1 MHPKRSV
8 IGAYVRW
15 GLVGAALYPHFA
27 AYNNASKIDYG
38 RPDMTTFNRRQ
49 TLKLAGAASLA
60 LAAPA
65 AIAANRKITVGALRF
80 TSHSASFVALERGYF
95 ADAGLDVEF
104 KFFQAAQP
112 MAVAIASKDID
123 YAVTAISGGL
133 VSLAQKGA
141 IKVIGGA
148 LSEEEGID
156 GQKILASNGAHA
168 AGLTSPAE
176 LDGKSWAVTQAGSSF
191 HYMGSKISAAE
202 GATLKYKPLQKVGA
216 IIGALKSSQIDAWSI
231 VPHIAKGLGGA
242 GAVQIIGDVA
252 DYIPDYQVTTVF
264 TSADNAANER
274 AATEGFVKAFSAGA
288 ADFNAALVDKTE
300 GDGTDMV
307 KLIHKYVYADR
318 EFAKAEKSIR
328 AGSMRIN
335 QGAALNVTSVEDQLN
350 WFKSE
355 GLIDGDVSTDMLLD
369 TSYVETA

>member
-1 MHPKRSV
+1 M
-8 IGAYVRW
+8 
-15 GLVGAALYPHFA
+15 
-27 AYNNASKIDYG
+27 
-38 RPDMTTFNRRQ
+38 
-49 TLKLAGAASLA
+49 
-60 LAAPA
+60 
-65 AIAANRKITVGALRF
+65 
-80 TSHSASFVALERGYF
+80 
-95 ADAGLDVEF
+95 
-104 KFFQAAQP
+104 
-112 MAVAIASKDID
+112 
-123 YAVTAISGGL
+123 TAISGGL

-148 LSEEEGID
+148 LSEEKGID
-156 GQKILASNGAHA
+156 GQKILASNDAHA
-168 AGLTSPAE
+168 AGLTSPAA
-176 LDGKSWAVTQAGSSF
+176 LDGKTWAVTQAGSSF

-216 IIGALKSSQIDAWSI
+216 IIGALKSSQVDAWSI

-252 DYIPDYQVTTVF
+252 DYIPNYQVTTVF

-288 ADFNAALVDKTE
+288 ADFNAALVDKTA

-355 GLIDGDVSTDMLLD
+355 GLIDGDVSLDMLLD